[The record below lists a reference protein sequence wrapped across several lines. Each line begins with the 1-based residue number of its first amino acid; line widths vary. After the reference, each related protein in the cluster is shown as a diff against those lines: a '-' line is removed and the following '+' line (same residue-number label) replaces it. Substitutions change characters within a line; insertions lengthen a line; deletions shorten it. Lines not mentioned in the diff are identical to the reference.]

1 MSLIFVNVQQ
11 QCSFCVVRNN
21 NNIVIVMHY
30 TTLPFLVNGVD
41 LECNFIFIVKVTLPK
56 MYINTNQT
64 QTA

>member
-1 MSLIFVNVQQ
+1 
-11 QCSFCVVRNN
+11 
-21 NNIVIVMHY
+21 MHY